1 MHKPS
6 RLATTLLPL
15 CARLTVTTDTEAE
28 LAPGT
33 VIAAHHTS
41 LADPAVVLT
50 TLHRLGVQPVIIT
63 AAGLWRV
70 PLPGRALTREGHVP
84 EHRHHKS
91 AARCLDAAAAAAA
104 AAAANE
110 RGRLVLIYGEGGI
123 PTRTDAT
130 EAAPAAFRTGLARL
144 TE

>member
-84 EHRHHKS
+84 EHLWTI
-91 AARCLDAAAAAAA
+91 AYFP
-104 AAAANE
+104 
-110 RGRLVLIYGEGGI
+110 RGKF
-123 PTRTDAT
+123 T
-130 EAAPAAFRTGLARL
+130 
-144 TE
+144 